1 MEVLY
6 RIKLLLVY
14 LVQLLEVG
22 DSVMADKGFDIVY
35 DLLCIGCK
43 LNMPPKLRHDCNQMP
58 KSHVITTHKIASLRI
73 HVERAIQ
80 RIKVYFIICSSTVII
95 VEHIW
100 GVCCALTLF
109 HPPLVVSTTNT
120 CTNEE

>member
-6 RIKLLLVY
+6 RMKQLLVY
-14 LVQLLEVG
+14 LQLLEVG
-22 DSVMADKGFDIVY
+22 EILIVNKGFEIVY

-58 KSHVITTHKIASLRI
+58 KSHVITTRKIAPLRI

-80 RIKVYFIICSSTVII
+80 RIKVYRILSSAV
-95 VEHIW
+95 
-100 GVCCALTLF
+100 
-109 HPPLVVSTTNT
+109 PLSSSIT
-120 CTNEE
+120 